1 MTTLNQRMDAFSGL
15 GTLLKTYIERPEKV
29 PVEFAGIMNQAVE
42 KAFYLNP
49 WFTRE
54 SIHLALSGIAKL
66 LEKNQL
72 MVWVGKYDITDSP
85 DQPKTVGLVFAGNIP
100 AVGFHDL
107 MCVLM
112 SGHGALAKLSSGD
125 TVLLPALIQ
134 LLSELLP
141 GIGDKVKFTQGRISH
156 FDAVIATGS
165 NNSARYF
172 EYYFGKVPHIIR
184 RNRNGIAIIRGDESE
199 EDFTRLADDVFMYF
213 GMGCRNV
220 TKLYFP
226 EDFDPAIFF
235 RHTEGYAGLRNHNKY
250 FNNYEYNKALMLIN
264 SNAHFDNG
272 FALLTAAQ
280 PIPSPVSVIHYEKYG
295 SKEALMPAIVR
306 ELDNIQVVVSK
317 EGWWPG
323 SVPFGQAQFP
333 GIEDYADGVD
343 TMHFLCKL

>member
-1 MTTLNQRMDAFSGL
+1 MTTLNQRIEAFSSL
-15 GTLLKTYIERPEKV
+15 GSLLKTYVEQPENA
-29 PVEFAGIMNQAVE
+29 PAEFAGLLNQAVDQ
-42 KAFYLNP
+42 AYYLNP
-49 WFTRE
+49 WFTKE
-54 SIHLALSGIAKL
+54 SIHLALSGVAKL
-66 LEKNQL
+66 LEKDQL
-72 MVWVGKYDITDSP
+72 MAWAGKYEITDSP

-112 SGHGALAKLSSGD
+112 SGHVALAKLSSDD
-125 TVLLPALIQ
+125 TVLLPALTM
-134 LLSELLP
+134 LLRNLLP
-141 GIGDKVKFTQGRISH
+141 GIGDMVQFSQGRISH

-184 RNRNGIAIIRGDESE
+184 RNRNGIAIINGDESA

-235 RHTEGYAGLRNHNKY
+235 RHTEGYAALRNHNKY

-280 PIPSPVSVIHYEKYG
+280 PIPSSVSVIHYEKYS
-295 SKEALMPAIVR
+295 SKEVLVQAIER
-306 ELDNIQVVVSK
+306 ESDNIQVVVSK

-343 TMHFLCKL
+343 TMRFLCKL